1 MSLDHLQD
9 RHAGDDPDY
18 LGGELGV
25 AAAFTVAAPRQ
36 SGNPWKSDGLH
47 LDWCGR
53 GHLQPMRSAPLA
65 PGSQTLGHGNR
76 SMARCH
82 DGAG

>member
-18 LGGELGV
+18 LGGEHGV

-47 LDWCGR
+47 LDWCG
-53 GHLQPMRSAPLA
+53 
-65 PGSQTLGHGNR
+65 
-76 SMARCH
+76 
-82 DGAG
+82 